1 MIFLV
6 LGFGT
11 LFVGAFTHNLFLDT
25 LSCVTFLFAFLDI
38 HLNKIED
45 KINEI
50 KKKLNQKENK

>member
-1 MIFLV
+1 LV

-11 LFVGAFTHNLFLDT
+11 LFVGAFTHNPFLDI
-25 LSCVTFLFAFLDI
+25 LSCIAFLFALLDI

-50 KKKLNQKENK
+50 KEKLN